1 MVNQQLID
9 YIKSV
14 REKGHFD
21 ENIKDNLIKHGYSQE
36 MVNDAFTK
44 LSPAV
49 HKEKKPFPKKI
60 IFIILGI
67 IILVGLGYGISS
79 FLQPQLLYFSSSV
92 CKNLSIKVYELNNE
106 PILCVFP
113 DNTKV
118 QMILENNG
126 LITINSATV
135 LIKGQNSNVEDVM
148 DNLNLVPGDVFT
160 RVIDFD
166 PNAVGTVNQ
175 VIITPA
181 VVENDKK
188 KVCNNEKLLFTEIKT
203 C

>member
-1 MVNQQLID
+1 MVNPQLLD

-14 REKGHFD
+14 REKGHTD
-21 ENIKDNLIKHGYSQE
+21 DSIKEHLIKHGYSQNI
-36 MVNDAFTK
+36 VNDAFK
-44 LSPAV
+44 ELSPVV

-60 IFIILGI
+60 IYLIVGI
-67 IILVGLGYGISS
+67 IFLAGLGYGVYY
-79 FLQPQLLYFSSSV
+79 FLQVQPFYFSSSV
-92 CKNLSIKVYELNNE
+92 CKDLSIKVYELKNV
-106 PILCVFP
+106 PVLCVFP

-126 LITINSATV
+126 LTTINSATV

-148 DNLNLVPGDVFT
+148 DDLNLVAGDVFT

-166 PNAVGTVNQ
+166 PSEVGTVNK
-175 VIITPA
+175 VVITPA
-181 VVENDKK
+181 VVKNNKK
-188 KVCNNEKLLFTEIKT
+188 MVCNDNKLTFTEIKS

>member
-1 MVNQQLID
+1 MVNPQLIE
-9 YIKSV
+9 YIKSI
-14 REKGHFD
+14 REKGHKD
-21 ENIKDNLIKHGYSQE
+21 EDIKNHLIKHGYSQE

-67 IILVGLGYGISS
+67 IILAGIGYGIYY
-79 FLQPQLLYFSSSV
+79 FFQAQPLYFSSSV
-92 CKNLSIKVYELNNE
+92 CKDLSISVYELNNE
-106 PILCVFP
+106 PVLCVFP

-126 LITINSATV
+126 AITVNSATV
-135 LIKGQNSNVEDVM
+135 LLKGENSNVEDVM

-166 PNAVGTVNQ
+166 PNTVGRVNE

-181 VVENDKK
+181 VVKNDKK
-188 KVCNNEKLLFTEIKT
+188 MVCNDKKLSFTEIKT

>member
-1 MVNQQLID
+1 MVNPQLIE
-9 YIKSV
+9 YIKSI
-14 REKGHFD
+14 REKGHKD
-21 ENIKDNLIKHGYSQE
+21 EDIKDHLIKHGYSQD

-44 LSPAV
+44 LSPAI

-67 IILVGLGYGISS
+67 IVLAGISYGVVTL
-79 FLQPQLLYFSSSV
+79 LQAQPLYFSSSV
-92 CKNLSIKVYELNNE
+92 CKDLSISVYELNNE
-106 PILCVFP
+106 PVLCVFP

-126 LITINSATV
+126 AITVNSASV
-135 LIKGQNSNVEDVM
+135 LLKGENSNVEDVM

-166 PNAVGTVNQ
+166 PNTVGRVNE

-181 VVENDKK
+181 VVKNDKK
-188 KVCNNEKLLFTEIKT
+188 MVCNDKKLSFTEIKT